1 MKRYISFL
9 LCFITSITVN
19 SYAQPLVTKVQDK
32 KMSATN
38 NGYWTIEYA
47 LQLAKELGNLS
58 YGITDIE
65 KFNQIIAKKNKG
77 DPNALYIYA
86 YVLKYYNNANENIG
100 FTVEQG
106 RIESNNIFWELSGKK
121 HPQACNEILNINEQE
136 LITYQH
142 ITREQLLDKQL
153 YCIKIALK
161 NNLSQYDRYAD
172 ILTFELN
179 HDEVDQLLLIDS
191 PNINDHQLIEK
202 AVNLYKL
209 CAAKKG
215 DDICMAR
222 VTEAYFEGIGVK
234 KDKIKAA
241 AWAKLTTERSNINS
255 NFKTIRNAYLVYAL
269 LNQDKSI
276 QKSEEFQ
283 KLYTDLKK
291 IPKL

>member
-1 MKRYISFL
+1 MKSYISFL
-9 LCFITSITVN
+9 LCLITSITVN
-19 SYAQPLVTKVQDK
+19 SYAQPLATKVQEK
-32 KMSATN
+32 KLLATN
-38 NGYWTIEYA
+38 NSYWTIDYA

-65 KFNQIIAKKNKG
+65 KFNQIIVQKNKG

-86 YVLKYYNNANENIG
+86 YVLRYYNNANENIG
-100 FTVEQG
+100 LTVEQG
-106 RIESNNIFWELSGKK
+106 RIESNNIFWELAENK
-121 HPQACNEILNINEQE
+121 HPQACNEILNTNEQE
-136 LITYQH
+136 LMTQRH
-142 ITREQLLDKQL
+142 ITRQQLLDKQL
-153 YCIKIALK
+153 LCIEIALK
-161 NNLSQYDRYAD
+161 NHLQDYDIYAD
-172 ILTFELN
+172 ILTFELK
-179 HDEVDQLLLIDS
+179 HDEADQLLLVDS
-191 PNINDHQLIEK
+191 LNINKPQLIEK

-222 VTEAYFEGIGVK
+222 VTEAYYEGIGVK

-255 NFKTIRNAYLVYAL
+255 NFKTIRNAYLVYAQ

-276 QKSEEFQ
+276 QNSEEFQ
-283 KLYTDLKK
+283 KLYTELQK